1 MPSTKHFALSLFLS
15 LSFFTYLPIQ
25 ACLCGSHY
33 ANLNSAA
40 GPVITIPAYTLPR
53 NRFVFGFGMNF
64 TNFGE
69 FNNRKLN
76 SLNRKG
82 VHAHSIDTAL
92 LLNANL
98 SYGLTDDLDLI
109 MVIPY
114 YFGYDMR
121 TTDMGNTINDG
132 DSIGFGDISLL
143 AKYRFLNI
151 EEHDFTMA
159 AIAGIKMPTG
169 DTNQKNEFGYLL
181 GSDDQPGSGSW
192 DPIMGLALSKR
203 FGKINLDSNVLYLL
217 STEGKQD
224 TISGDQ
230 VFFNLGLS
238 RKLESIST
246 ENFKWTT
253 AFEVNGQW
261 QEKVES
267 LGIKD
272 PNHGGL
278 VIYLTP
284 GLKLN
289 YKDRVFTNIYTS
301 FPTIQNLNGIQ
312 SDINLQ
318 LGFNLN
324 FLI

>member
-1 MPSTKHFALSLFLS
+1 MSARSRKFSIALLLVVFSCLPS
-15 LSFFTYLPIQ
+15 Q

-40 GPVITIPAYTLPR
+40 GPVITIPAHTLDR

-76 SLNRKG
+76 SLNIRG
-82 VHAHSIDTAL
+82 EHAHSIDTAL

-98 SYGLTDDLDLI
+98 TYGITDDLDLI
-109 MVIPY
+109 LVIPY
-114 YFGYDMR
+114 YFGYDMLS
-121 TTDMGNTINDG
+121 TDMGNTINDG

-143 AKYRFLNI
+143 AKYRFLNS
-151 EEHDFTMA
+151 EEHGFAMA
-159 AIAGIKMPTG
+159 ALAGIKMPTG
-169 DTNQKNEFGYLL
+169 DTNQKNEYGYFL

-203 FGKINLDSNVLYLL
+203 LGKINLDTNVLYIL

-224 TISGDQ
+224 TITGDQ
-230 VFFNLGLS
+230 VFFNMGLS
-238 RKLESIST
+238 RKLDAIST
-246 ENFKWTT
+246 KNFKWTAVLET
-253 AFEVNGQW
+253 NGQW

-278 VIYLTP
+278 VIYLSP
-284 GLKLN
+284 GIKLN
-289 YKDRVFTNIYTS
+289 YRDRVFTNIYAS
-301 FPTIQNLNGIQ
+301 FPTIQDLNGIQ

-324 FLI
+324 FLL